1 MRRREILEALSASAA
16 GTLAVSERSEA
27 QTCAAPCYP
36 TTAAETA
43 AGAIIYNHAL
53 IPGQVDRYLNG
64 TDATDAF
71 QSAVAQAQQLSS
83 GIPIGAP
90 ITVNSVLTILGNVT
104 IPAARVVRGVTTK
117 ATALLQI
124 VSGGIRIASGKTLQI
139 NGTFSAP
146 RITCFMGEGA
156 AAFGAGACVEAYPE
170 WWGARPDSAP
180 GMHGTIAVS
189 GTDCTSAI
197 NAALLACAGGAA
209 VKVGLIPLR
218 LAAGCYLCGN
228 VTLYPV
234 SCVRGAGREVSAVL
248 ASAAAGTGG
257 TTSWWTDNGSASKIV
272 LEDFAMYGCYAVATN
287 VNTLCRLGYGG
298 IPFGTEG
305 YIRGMWFRDCASSG
319 GGWALDLQSNVGF
332 FDLITI
338 YGNNLANQNLLR
350 LSAGGGGNMFSK
362 IALVA
367 AGPNCSSFYCNGPG
381 TVIDGLEIEAPGST
395 ATPSTAMCPLYLGNN
410 TVIHGL
416 TLSGADGIA
425 QDAWIEFGPH
435 CSAWEITG
443 IKFFS
448 GNQRAAIVG
457 RGNAKRADGS
467 YFGGNATG
475 FGAWSSARVAYK
487 PGNIVSKG
495 GYAWT
500 CLLANTSSWANG
512 PPNTTYWRQYSGPY
526 TPGEWNSRT
535 TYYVGSIVRYGG
547 YNYIGVQGSTNQAPP
562 NSTSWAPYIPEP
574 APISGEARWS
584 SDTNGQR
591 LQSFTLSI
599 QNNGKGTLQHR
610 ISEPSGATTNLASVV
625 NSATANFTNTPTGP
639 DGSVALVDGGKIGSA
654 SPNIFWLDTP
664 NQTIA
669 DTIGVASI
677 SLNTTGTALNVLALV
692 LPANINGAVR
702 NRLCFRLTNATNGDN
717 FPLTPANF
725 EGSAGKAILQIT
737 WVGHLSS

>member
-1 MRRREILEALSASAA
+1 MHRREILEALSVSAA
-16 GTLAVSERSEA
+16 GAVAIYERSEA
-27 QTCAAPCYP
+27 QTCTAPCYP
-36 TTAAETA
+36 TTAAESA
-43 AGAIIYNHAL
+43 AGVTIYNHAL
-53 IPGQVDRYLNG
+53 IPGQVDRYLIG
-64 TDATDAF
+64 TDATAAF

-104 IPAARVVRGVTTK
+104 IPAATVVRGVATK
-117 ATALLQI
+117 ATAMLQI
-124 VSGGIRIASGKTLQI
+124 ISGGIHIASGRTLQI

-146 RITCFMGEGA
+146 RITCFLGEGA

-180 GMHGTIAVS
+180 GTRGTIAVS
-189 GTDCTSAI
+189 GTDCTSSI
-197 NAALLACAGGAA
+197 NAALLACGGGAA

-218 LAAGCYLCGN
+218 LAAGYYLCGN
-228 VTLYPV
+228 VTLYPA
-234 SCVRGAGREVSAVL
+234 SCVRGAGREVSGVL
-248 ASAAAGTGG
+248 ASEAAGTGG
-257 TTSWWTDNGSASKIV
+257 TRYWWTDNGSASKIV
-272 LEDFAMYGCYAVATN
+272 LEDLAMYGCYAVATN
-287 VNTLCRLGYGG
+287 VNTLCRLGYGAT
-298 IPFGTEG
+298 PFGTEG

-332 FDLITI
+332 FDLISI

-362 IALVA
+362 IAIIG

-395 ATPSTAMCPLYLGNN
+395 NTASTVCPLYLGNN

-435 CSAWEITG
+435 CTAWEISG

-448 GNQRAAIVG
+448 GNYRTAIVG
-457 RGNAKRADGS
+457 RGNGKRADGS

-475 FGAWSSARVAYK
+475 FGAWSSAMVPYR
-487 PGNIVSKG
+487 PGNIVFKG
-495 GYAWT
+495 GYVWI
-500 CLLANTSSWANG
+500 CIHANTSGRANG
-512 PPNTTYWRQYSGPY
+512 PPNTTYWTHYSGPY

-535 TYYVGSIVRYGG
+535 TYYAGSIVRYGG
-547 YNYIGVQGSTNQAPP
+547 YNYIGVLGNANQAPP
-562 NSTSWAPYIPEP
+562 NSTYWAPFIPEP
-574 APISGEARWS
+574 APISGEGHWS
-584 SDTNGQR
+584 SDTDGQR

-610 ISEPSGATTNLASVV
+610 ISEPGGATTNLASVIY
-625 NSATANFTNTPTGP
+625 SATATFTNTPTGP
-639 DGSVALVDGGKIGSA
+639 DGSVALVAGGKIGSA

-664 NQTIA
+664 NQMIE
-669 DTIGVASI
+669 DTIGMASI
-677 SLNTTGTALNVLALV
+677 SLNTTGTALNVVALV
-692 LPANINGAVR
+692 FSANINGAVR
-702 NRLCFRLTNATNGDN
+702 NRLCFRLTNAANGDY
-717 FPLTPANF
+717 FALTPANF
-725 EGSAGKAILQIT
+725 GGSAGKAILQIT
-737 WVGHLSS
+737 WMGHLSS